1 MLCKL
6 LGTIFISAVLLT
18 SCGNANTGSSIPVE
32 DSATA
37 VYPTGPLRDKIA
49 AYISAK
55 HINAGVA
62 VMHIERGD
70 TLSVNGHEHY
80 AMMSVCKF
88 PQAITLLHLI
98 DSGKLPRDVKVHI
111 TPYDLTQRTNS
122 TLQKDHPKVP
132 FDLSI
137 PEALAY
143 SIGQSDN
150 ITSNVIFEMD
160 GGPAAVEAYIH
171 SLGVAEI
178 GVGTDY
184 RHMRNDSLYRNWIT
198 PVAAAMLL
206 NIFYTRDI
214 LSDTSRTTLWNAM
227 VEAPNGK
234 DRLRGLL
241 PAGTVVGHKTGT
253 SGRDSANV
261 TTAFNDIGII
271 EMPDGSHVA
280 VAVFIAK
287 SPLSDEENAKTIA
300 EIGKMVWDNYSVR
313 Q

>member
-1 MLCKL
+1 MLHKIL
-6 LGTIFISAVLLT
+6 STILISSVLLT
-18 SCGNANTGSSIPVE
+18 SCGNANTTSSTPAA
-32 DSATA
+32 DTTA
-37 VYPTGPLRDKIA
+37 VVHSTDALRNKIS

-55 HINAGVA
+55 HINIGVA
-62 VMHIERGD
+62 IMHLEKGD

-98 DSGKLPRDVKVHI
+98 DSGKLSRDVKVHI
-111 TPYDLTQRTNS
+111 APYDLSQHTYS
-122 TLQKDHPKVP
+122 TLKDDHPKTQ
-132 FDLSI
+132 FDLSV

-150 ITSNVIFEMD
+150 ITSNVIFAME
-160 GGPAAVEAYIH
+160 GGPAAVETYIH
-171 SLGVAEI
+171 SLGIGEI

-198 PVAAAMLL
+198 PVAATMLL
-206 NIFYTRDI
+206 NKFYTQKI
-214 LSDTSRTTLWNAM
+214 LTDTSRATLWKAM

-241 PAGTVVGHKTGT
+241 PAGAVIGHKTGT

-261 TTAFNDIGII
+261 LTAFNDIGI
-271 EMPDGSHVA
+271 MQLPDGNHVA

-287 SPLSDEENAKTIA
+287 SPFADEENAKTIA
-300 EIGKMVWDNYSVR
+300 EIGKMVWDNYSVH
-313 Q
+313 

>member
-1 MLCKL
+1 
-6 LGTIFISAVLLT
+6 LLT
-18 SCGNANTGSSIPVE
+18 SCGNADTASSTPPA
-32 DSATA
+32 DTTA
-37 VYPTGPLRDKIA
+37 AVNPTDALRNKIA

-55 HINAGVA
+55 HINIGVA
-62 VMHIERGD
+62 VMHLEKGD

-88 PQAITLLHLI
+88 PQAVTLLHLV
-98 DSGKLPRDVKVHI
+98 DSGKLARDVKVHI
-111 TPYDLTQRTNS
+111 TPADLLIPTYS
-122 TLQKDHPKVP
+122 TLKKDHPKAP

-150 ITSNVIFEMD
+150 ITSNVIFDLD

-171 SLGVAEI
+171 SLGIAEI

-184 RHMRNDSLYRNWIT
+184 RHMRNDSLFLNWIT
-198 PVAAAMLL
+198 PVAATTLL
-206 NIFYTRDI
+206 HKFFSQKI
-214 LSDTSRTTLWNAM
+214 LTDTSRATIWKAM

-234 DRLRGLL
+234 NRLPGML
-241 PAGTVVGHKTGT
+241 PDGTVIGHKTGT

-261 TTAFNDIGII
+261 ITAFNDIGI
-271 EMPDGSHVA
+271 MQLPDGSHVA

-287 SPLSDEENAKTIA
+287 SPLADEDNAKAIA
-300 EIGKMVWDNYSVR
+300 EIGKMVWDNYSVK
-313 Q
+313 